1 MTLVSILDW
10 FTVQGYNKIIIILTL
25 LLLLWVVGEDE
36 GGGDHVGGQCEGL
49 RHQLGPLAVLVGRDV
64 DLWEDGAQV
73 EVDEGPGLG
82 VVREGRKWNHLGG
95 GEGTALKI

>member
-1 MTLVSILDW
+1 MLVSR
-10 FTVQGYNKIIIILTL
+10 
-25 LLLLWVVGEDE
+25 VVRE
-36 GGGDHVGGQCEGL
+36 
-49 RHQLGPLAVLVGRDV
+49 HQTGRNHQRVLAARSDV
-64 DLWEDGAQV
+64 DLREDGAQV